1 MLDRR
6 TFLRHGL
13 VGAGALAL
21 GPRLGGTVLPAT
33 QLAASTA
40 AVSAP
45 RIITRAEW
53 GADES
58 IRNGERFFHPLTKAV
73 VHHTA
78 IDEVDPAAQVRGIYR
93 SHVQTNGWSDI
104 GYQYLIDRSGR
115 IYEGRWARDYLPTEP
130 HSGEDLGG
138 RIVEGAHAESHNR
151 GTLGIALLGTYSS
164 PTAAPT
170 DAAMQSLAHLIAWK
184 FGPRNIDPHGS
195 SRYERTNGEVE
206 HFPNICGHRDIV
218 QTGCP
223 GDGLYPRLPWLR
235 TAVADLLSTGLVGY
249 RILGAD
255 GSLWNYGATTTF
267 AAANDIGD
275 VRRNVRA
282 GVPVRTAAGTTSGR
296 GVWVSDTGGSIY
308 AFGDAPFHG
317 SLGGQRLNK
326 PIVGMAATP
335 SGGGYWL
342 VASDGGIFCFGDA
355 RFHGSTGAIRLN
367 QPIVGMAATPSGN
380 GYWLVA
386 SDGGIFCFGDAPFHG
401 STGAIRLNQ
410 PIMSMSPTLDGGGY
424 WLVARDG
431 GVFTFGN
438 AAFLGSAVGRPG
450 FTGPATFM
458 SPVPG
463 RNGYWILDSAGAV
476 HGFGDAPV
484 FGGGVSTG
492 SRPALALVPVVH
504 S

>member
-21 GPRLGGTVLPAT
+21 SSRIGGVVLPSPRLAAT
-33 QLAASTA
+33 S
-40 AVSAP
+40 VPSAP
-45 RIITRAEW
+45 PIIPRSQW

-58 IRNGERFFHPLTKAV
+58 LRTSERFFHPLIKAV

-78 IDEVDPAAQVRGIYR
+78 IDEEDPAAQVRGIYR
-93 SHVQTNGWSDI
+93 SHVQDNGWADI
-104 GYQYLIDRSGR
+104 GYNYLIDREGR
-115 IYEGRWARDYLPTEP
+115 IYEGRWARDYPAGAV
-130 HSGEDLGG
+130 HDAEDGHGQL
-138 RIVEGAHAESHNR
+138 VEGAHAEGHNP
-151 GTLGIALLGTYSS
+151 GALGVALLGTYSS
-164 PTAAPT
+164 PTAHPT
-170 DAAMQSLAHLIAWK
+170 DAAMASLTAIIAWK
-184 FGPRNIDPHGS
+184 FGTYGIDPFGQTPYQVS
-195 SRYERTNGEVE
+195 SGAMES
-206 HFPNICGHRDIV
+206 FPNICGHRDV
-218 QTGCP
+218 RSTGCP
-223 GDGLYPRLPWLR
+223 GDGLYERLPALR
-235 TAVADLLSTGLVGY
+235 TAVADALSTGLVGY

-255 GSLWNYGATTTF
+255 GSLWNYGSTSAF

-282 GVPVRTAAGTTSGR
+282 GVPVPTAAGTATGR
-296 GVWVSDTGGSIY
+296 GAWVSDTGGSIY

-317 SLGGQRLNK
+317 SLGNVRLNK

-335 SGGGYWL
+335 DGGGYWL
-342 VASDGGIFCFGDA
+342 CASYGGIFCFGNA
-355 RFHGSTGAIRLN
+355 RFFGSTGAIRLN
-367 QPIVGMAATPSGN
+367 QPIVGMAPSPTGN

-386 SDGGIFCFGDAPFHG
+386 SDGGIFTFGDARFFG
-401 STGAIRLNQ
+401 STGGIRLNQ
-410 PIMSMSPTLDGGGY
+410 PIMSMAPTVDGGGY

-438 AAFLGSAVGRPG
+438 ATFLGSAVGRGG

-463 RNGYWILDSAGAV
+463 RNGYWILDAAAAV

-484 FGGGVSTG
+484 FGGGVGGG